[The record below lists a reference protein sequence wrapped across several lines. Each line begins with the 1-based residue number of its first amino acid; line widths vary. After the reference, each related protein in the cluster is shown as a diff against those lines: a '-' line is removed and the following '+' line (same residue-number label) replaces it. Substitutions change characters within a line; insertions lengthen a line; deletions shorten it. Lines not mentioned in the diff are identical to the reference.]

1 MGQKSKHSLAEWS
14 CMGFLTRQQST
25 QGCSWLMAQLGENP
39 LAKSLTWQPQ
49 TSSPYWLFP
58 RDTSSFPCQ
67 SLHGV
72 VCSTAAGFQQSEQ
85 EEARGSLR
93 CASTPWPHHGPC
105 CHSAAGWTES
115 GVTFWKFSY
124 DACLVAATGGAET
137 VCPLS
142 QCLIN
147 SHLFCSENEGPE
159 VGLTSLLLLV
169 TS

>member
-1 MGQKSKHSLAEWS
+1 MILHGISHEATINLGLQLTHGSTWGESS
-14 CMGFLTRQQST
+14 CKVTHVAATDL
-25 QGCSWLMAQLGENP
+25 
-39 LAKSLTWQPQ
+39 KSLLAFSQRHQFFPMPV
-49 TSSPYWLFP
+49 SP
-58 RDTSSFPCQ
+58 
-67 SLHGV
+67 GV

-93 CASTPWPHHGPC
+93 CASTPWPHHVPC

-147 SHLFCSENEGPE
+147 SHLSCSENEGLE
-159 VGLTSLLLLV
+159 VGLTSLFPLV
-169 TS
+169 TY